1 MMLSKPKFIQ
11 VLKNINH
18 LQIYQQRHWD
28 TIYKNKTCKYWN
40 ALLYYKLIEDDTIYG
55 ISIDFKEFSL
65 YFKTLQD
72 EKIKQL
78 FRFMKN
84 NSGNSI
90 FLNDFEDFLNHLSST
105 DYNNIMNC
113 LEKDDSL
120 IDIDI
125 DTLSETSNQI
135 VSLGGGDGDGDAGE
149 VNLQNRGGFCFDFL
163 EFYNMTYFLNEINNF
178 IKHILS
184 GCIA

>member
-18 LQIYQQRHWD
+18 LQIYQQRHWN

-84 NSGNSI
+84 NPGDSI

-105 DYNNIMNC
+105 DYNNLMNC
-113 LEKDDSL
+113 LEKDDNL
-120 IDIDI
+120 INIDIDS
-125 DTLSETSNQI
+125 LSETSNQI
-135 VSLGGGDGDGDAGE
+135 VSLGGGDAGAGD
-149 VNLQNRGGFCFDFL
+149 LQNRGGFCFDFL
-163 EFYNMTYFLNEINNF
+163 EFYNMTYFFNEIDNF

-184 GCIA
+184 GCIT

>member
-18 LQIYQQRHWD
+18 LQIYQQRQWD
-28 TIYKNKTCKYWN
+28 TTYKNKTCKYWN
-40 ALLYYKLIEDDTIYG
+40 ALLYYKFIEDDVIYG
-55 ISIDFKEFSL
+55 ISVDFTEFSL
-65 YFKTLQD
+65 YFSTLQD

-90 FLNDFEDFLNHLSST
+90 FLNDFEDFLNHLSCN

-125 DTLSETSNQI
+125 DSLSETSNQI
-135 VSLGGGDGDGDAGE
+135 ISLSGGSGSDKSG
-149 VNLQNRGGFCFDFL
+149 NGFCFDFL
-163 EFYNMTYFLNEINNF
+163 EFYNMAHCWNEIENF

-184 GCIA
+184 GCII

>member
-18 LQIYQQRHWD
+18 LQIYQQRQWD

-40 ALLYYKLIEDDTIYG
+40 ALLYYKFIEDDSIYG
-55 ISIDFKEFSL
+55 ISIEYNEFCL
-65 YFKTLQD
+65 YFNTLQD
-72 EKIKQL
+72 EKIKLL

-84 NSGNSI
+84 NNGDSI
-90 FLNDFEDFLNHLSST
+90 FLNDFEHFLNHLT
-105 DYNNIMNC
+105 NIEYNNLMNC

-125 DTLSETSNQI
+125 DSLSETSNQL
-135 VSLGGGDGDGDAGE
+135 VSLGGG
-149 VNLQNRGGFCFDFL
+149 RGGNSELCFDFL
-163 EFYNMTYFLNEINNF
+163 EFYNMANFFSEIDNF
-178 IKHILS
+178 IKYVFS
-184 GCIA
+184 GCIV

>member
-18 LQIYQQRHWD
+18 LQIYQQRYWD

-40 ALLYYKLIEDDTIYG
+40 ALLYYKFIEDDSIYG
-55 ISIDFKEFSL
+55 ISIEYNEFCL
-65 YFKTLQD
+65 YFNTLQD
-72 EKIKQL
+72 EKIKLL

-84 NSGNSI
+84 NNGDSI
-90 FLNDFEDFLNHLSST
+90 FLNDFEHFLNHLT
-105 DYNNIMNC
+105 NIEYNNLMNC

-125 DTLSETSNQI
+125 ESLSETNNQI
-135 VSLGGGDGDGDAGE
+135 VSHEDS
-149 VNLQNRGGFCFDFL
+149 NIQNHYGFCFDFL
-163 EFYNMTYFLNEINNF
+163 EFYNITNFFNEIDNF
-178 IKHILS
+178 IKYVFS
-184 GCIA
+184 GCIV